1 MFFAAEAASIKD
13 TLSDEGGVL
22 PCLSPSAA
30 GAGPERTLR
39 ADTLRTHVPS
49 WDMHTRDSNKPAI
62 HATHTDGGL
71 NHVCLVYNIG

>member
-30 GAGPERTLR
+30 GAGPGRTLR

-49 WDMHTRDSNKPAI
+49 WDMHTRDSNKPAVTCN
-62 HATHTDGGL
+62 AHTL
-71 NHVCLVYNIG
+71 MEA